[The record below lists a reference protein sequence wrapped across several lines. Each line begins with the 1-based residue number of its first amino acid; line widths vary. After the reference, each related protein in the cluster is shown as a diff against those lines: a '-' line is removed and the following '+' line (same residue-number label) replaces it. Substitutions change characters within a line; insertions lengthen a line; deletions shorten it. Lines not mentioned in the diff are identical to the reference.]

1 MATPL
6 LSLARSVG
14 GCAVRRTACRAIA
27 ARFHAAARRD
37 VIFKSEYPEVE
48 LKEMSIPDYMFGL
61 SEGLTSKF
69 GDSVALRMNGKETTY
84 NQLKRQVVSVAAGL
98 QEEGIGPGSVVG
110 LFAQNSPTF
119 VAAIH
124 GCLASGAVVTP
135 ASPSATPWELAYQIT
150 DSGATSMVTTSDMLP
165 TVLEANKESGN
176 PLKRIIVSGHK
187 SENNIISFEDLTTH
201 ADPSKWVKHSA
212 DWRTATALVPY
223 SSGTTGRP
231 KGVELTHFN
240 IVTNVIQSANAGLS
254 LSPANR
260 LIGLLPFYH
269 AYGLGVIVNLA
280 LHRGASIS
288 CIPKFEPVEFLTTI
302 QKDKLDILH
311 VVPPIALFLAKHP
324 VVDKFDLSSVR
335 EIVCGAAP
343 LSKEVTEQLY
353 ARLPNIRV
361 IRQGYGMTELSPVS
375 HFDHIDRKRTQMG
388 SGGLLVPNTFC
399 KFVDLSTGKDL
410 PQGQSGELCVKGPQ
424 VMKGY
429 HNNEKATRDTIDADG
444 WLHTGDIGYMCE
456 DGHLV
461 IEDRVKE
468 LIKVKGHQVAP
479 AELEGLLLGHSLV
492 GDVCVVQKPD
502 ERSGER
508 PKAYVVLKQGA
519 QLSAEELRQWAN
531 KHVSEYKHLTEIEF
545 VDAIPKTPSGKILR
559 RVLRD
564 QERERAAKATA
575 A

>member
-269 AYGLGVIVNLA
+269 CYGLVVIVNLA
-280 LHRGASIS
+280 LAFGSSIS
-288 CIPKFEPVEFLTTI
+288 CLGKFDPVEFLTTI
-302 QKDKLDILH
+302 QKDKLDVLH
-311 VVPPIALFLAKHP
+311 IVPPIALFLAKHP
-324 VVDKFDLSSVR
+324 VVDKFDLSSVK
-335 EIVCGAAP
+335 EICSGAAP
-343 LSKEVTEQLY
+343 LSKEVTDQLY
-353 ARLPNIRV
+353 ARLPNINV
-361 IRQGYGMTELSPVS
+361 IRQGYGMTELSPVC
-375 HFDHIDRKRTQMG
+375 HFDRRDREQTAVG
-388 SGGLLVPNTFC
+388 SAGVLVPNTLC
-399 KFVDLSTGKDL
+399 KVVDLTTGAEL
-410 PQGQSGELCVKGPQ
+410 GPSENGEVCIKGPQ

-429 HNNEKATRDTIDADG
+429 LNNEKATKDTIDPEG
-444 WLHTGDIGYMCE
+444 WLHTGDIGHVTE
-456 DGHLV
+456 NGHLF

-468 LIKVKGHQVAP
+468 LIKVKASQVAP
-479 AELEGLLLGHSLV
+479 AELEGVLLGHSLV

-519 QLSAEELRQWAN
+519 QLDAEELRQWAN
-531 KHVSEYKHLTEIEF
+531 KHLSEYKHLVEIEYI
-545 VDAIPKTPSGKILR
+545 DAIPKTPSGKILR
-559 RVLRD
+559 RILRD
-564 QERERAAKATA
+564 KEKEKAAQAQA